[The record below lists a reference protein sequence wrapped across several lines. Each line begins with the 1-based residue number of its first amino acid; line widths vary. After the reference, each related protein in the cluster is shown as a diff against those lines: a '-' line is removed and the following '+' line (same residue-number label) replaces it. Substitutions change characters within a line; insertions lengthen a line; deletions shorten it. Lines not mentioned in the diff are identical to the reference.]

1 MSMPTTRMIE
11 DIMLGNKRK
20 GTAIQFFK
28 CTTCNGV
35 SVAKD
40 YGEFNYCPYCG
51 FRIEWRINGNEIEV
65 G

>member
-1 MSMPTTRMIE
+1 MPKTRMIK

-20 GTAIQFFK
+20 GIAIQFYT
-28 CTTCNGV
+28 CTTCNGA

-51 FRIEWRINGNEIEV
+51 LRIEWRINGNEIEV
-65 G
+65 DE